1 MNNKYWII
9 LADTQLGA
17 IHWQLN
23 VREEDY
29 YEAFQTQCL
38 KAAMDKNC
46 LGILGLGDLRERASI
61 QAKNLGGLNRGLQ
74 ILNQSGK
81 SLLGLMGNHD
91 KTSPNW
97 IKEMCYPSLKDLTD
111 PKVQEEHGFD
121 PTTTLASHFLPK
133 SELKEFLSNNAKGKK
148 LLFLHQSIKE
158 LTSHVL
164 QSYDITLDEFHKL
177 GLDLETP
184 CEVFMGDIHN
194 YGDIQS
200 KNLTIAYP
208 GSLEMTDINE
218 GVNGLQSNKI
228 TSGPHDYRKFV
239 IHFFPNQTET
249 TKRWVPIEIKPR
261 PWFRGKAR
269 TISETEKILNTLI
282 KKSQSWEAP
291 ACVFLTLPKSEI
303 EKAKDEVRPL
313 NFLELRIEEYDPY
326 VDREQEEAFL
336 EHYSHCLSWSESK
349 KKLQDMSNNEL
360 DKDSCDLLKTICE
373 SDGSNPSTKADVV
386 SAWSMWKETSK

>member
-1 MNNKYWII
+1 
-9 LADTQLGA
+9 
-17 IHWQLN
+17 
-23 VREEDY
+23 
-29 YEAFQTQCL
+29 
-38 KAAMDKNC
+38 
-46 LGILGLGDLRERASI
+46 
-61 QAKNLGGLNRGLQ
+61 
-74 ILNQSGK
+74 
-81 SLLGLMGNHD
+81 
-91 KTSPNW
+91 
-97 IKEMCYPSLKDLTD
+97 
-111 PKVQEEHGFD
+111 
-121 PTTTLASHFLPK
+121 
-133 SELKEFLSNNAKGKK
+133 
-148 LLFLHQSIKE
+148 
-158 LTSHVL
+158 
-164 QSYDITLDEFHKL
+164 
-177 GLDLETP
+177 
-184 CEVFMGDIHN
+184 
-194 YGDIQS
+194 
-200 KNLTIAYP
+200 
-208 GSLEMTDINE
+208 MTDINE